1 MIEISQLAQKFEELL
16 NKNTADFTLD
26 KFIPN
31 VKFKFNI
38 CLNSG
43 KYKKAETS
51 GNEVTYY
58 INAIMK
64 ALSSDVEG
72 LAEVAGTYN
81 ATMSTSIEFL
91 IPFPEKERFYKDA
104 SQNECVEKFSD
115 AVHYWISSKLQA
127 GLSDEMTDD
136 KGNTYLVG
144 SRFSIPSPGS
154 KEIRSMTGES
164 LPLTIY
170 STHYFVAQG
179 VNSSN
184 IKLKIYIGIDPNIE
198 GDDGYR
204 EVYTSRIGIAR
215 RSITDGNIFND
226 DSASKN
232 TLSGTALTISF
243 DAPLRKGNHNDI
255 IGNYL
260 LGEDN
265 GIVKTKLHLPHKV
278 HTETDESEKEKEV
291 DDYDDYTM
299 IIADAGMNGEMGL
312 AASINVRLIEYY
324 EVKNA

>member
-16 NKNTADFTLD
+16 NNKNTDDFTLD

-31 VKFKFNI
+31 VKFIFKI

-43 KYKKAETS
+43 EYKKAETS

-91 IPFPEKERFYKDA
+91 IPFPEKKRYYTKKDEKG
-104 SQNECVEKFSD
+104 NEVLDENGNKFEEKFSD

-127 GLSDEMTDD
+127 GVSEEMTDND
-136 KGNTYLVG
+136 NNTYLVG
-144 SRFSIPSPGS
+144 SRFSIPSPGA

-179 VNSSN
+179 VNSSK
-184 IKLKIYIGIDPNIE
+184 IKLKIGEND
-198 GDDGYR
+198 
-204 EVYTSRIGIAR
+204 EVYASRIGIAR
-215 RSITDGNIFND
+215 RSITDGNIFNGV
-226 DSASKN
+226 SSSKN

-243 DAPLRKGNHNDI
+243 DAPLRTGGYNDT
-255 IGNYL
+255 IGKYL
-260 LGEDN
+260 LGDKPESLK
-265 GIVKTKLHLPHKV
+265 VYLHLPHMGQK
-278 HTETDESEKEKEV
+278 TNTDGTKEDAYEE
-291 DDYDDYTM
+291 YTM

-324 EVKNA
+324 EVSNV

>member
-1 MIEISQLAQKFEELL
+1 MIEISQLAQTFEDIL
-16 NKNTADFTLD
+16 NKDIGNSNLVN
-26 KFIPN
+26 FIPN
-31 VKFKFNI
+31 VKFEFKI

-43 KYKKAETS
+43 EYKKAETS

-91 IPFPEKERFYKDA
+91 IPFPEKKRSLSDTTE
-104 SQNECVEKFSD
+104 EKFSD

-127 GLSDEMTDD
+127 GVSEEMTDND
-136 KGNTYLVG
+136 GNTYLVG
-144 SRFSIPSPGS
+144 SRFSIPSPGA

-184 IKLKIYIGIDPNIE
+184 IKLQICVGKDSNRKDIYC
-198 GDDGYR
+198 

-215 RSITDGNIFND
+215 RSITDGNIFD
-226 DSASKN
+226 GVSASKN

-255 IGNYL
+255 IGDYL
-260 LGEDN
+260 LGDNN
-265 GIVKTKLHLPHKV
+265 GIVKIKLHLPHK
-278 HTETDESEKEKEV
+278 EI
-291 DDYDDYTM
+291 DDYDDYNM

-324 EVKNA
+324 EVPNV

>member
-16 NKNTADFTLD
+16 NNKNTDDFTLD

-51 GNEVTYY
+51 GNGVTYY

-104 SQNECVEKFSD
+104 NQNECVEKFSD

-127 GLSDEMTDD
+127 GLSEEMTDD

-179 VNSSN
+179 VNSSK
-184 IKLKIYIGIDPNIE
+184 IKLQICTGKDENDNDVYC
-198 GDDGYR
+198 
-204 EVYTSRIGIAR
+204 EVYNSRIGIAR
-215 RSITDGNIFND
+215 RSITDGNIFNGV
-226 DSASKN
+226 SASKN

-255 IGNYL
+255 IGDYL
-260 LGEDN
+260 LGDDN
-265 GIVKTKLHLPHKV
+265 GIVKIKLHLPHKV
-278 HTETDESEKEKEV
+278 HKEKDESGKEKEI

>member
-1 MIEISQLAQKFEELL
+1 MIEISQLAQTFEDIL
-16 NKNTADFTLD
+16 NNDIATSNLS

-31 VKFKFNI
+31 VKFKFKI

-43 KYKKAETS
+43 EYKKSETS
-51 GNEVTYY
+51 ENKVTYY

-91 IPFPEKERFYKDA
+91 IPFPEKKRSLEDGK
-104 SQNECVEKFSD
+104 EEKFSD

-127 GLSDEMTDD
+127 GLSDELEDG

-144 SRFSIPSPGS
+144 SRFSIPSPGA

-215 RSITDGNIFND
+215 RSITDGNIFNGV
-226 DSASKN
+226 SASKN

-243 DAPLRKGNHNDI
+243 DAPLRKGKHNDI

-278 HTETDESEKEKEV
+278 HTETDESGKEKEV
-291 DDYDDYTM
+291 DDYTEYTM

-324 EVKNA
+324 EVNNG

>member
-1 MIEISQLAQKFEELL
+1 MIEISQLAQTFEDIL
-16 NKNTADFTLD
+16 NKDIGNSNLVN
-26 KFIPN
+26 FIPN
-31 VKFKFNI
+31 VKFEFKI

-43 KYKKAETS
+43 EYKKAETS

-91 IPFPEKERFYKDA
+91 IPFPEKKRLIDNATE
-104 SQNECVEKFSD
+104 EKFSD

-127 GLSDEMTDD
+127 GVSEEMTDND
-136 KGNTYLVG
+136 ENTYLVG
-144 SRFSIPSPGS
+144 SRFSIPSPGA

-204 EVYTSRIGIAR
+204 EVYNSRIGIAR
-215 RSITDGNIFND
+215 RSITDGNIFNGV
-226 DSASKN
+226 SASKN

-255 IGNYL
+255 IGDYL
-260 LGEDN
+260 LGDNN
-265 GIVKTKLHLPHKV
+265 GIVKIKLHLPHMDKD
-278 HTETDESEKEKEV
+278 TYK
-291 DDYDDYTM
+291 DYTM

-324 EVKNA
+324 EVPNV